1 MKISKELAKGSTGL
15 LVLSVISKTDM
26 YGYQIIKTLEVMS
39 ENVFSLNEGTL
50 YPILHSLEK
59 EGSLESYWCEAEG
72 RKRKYYK
79 ITESGLAELAD
90 KKREWQSFSGAVS
103 KVLGGAKLAAEMLF
117 VRSSNRFTRASRSS
131 TSKKPWRSLR
141 SASFS

>member
-103 KVLGGAKLAAEMLF
+103 KGLGGAKLAAE
-117 VRSSNRFTRASRSS
+117 V
-131 TSKKPWRSLR
+131 
-141 SASFS
+141 

>member
-79 ITESGLAELAD
+79 ITESARRARGQKTRVAELLRRRFKGTGRCEACSRGLTD
-90 KKREWQSFSGAVS
+90 FSTMS
-103 KVLGGAKLAAEMLF
+103 AAI
-117 VRSSNRFTRASRSS
+117 
-131 TSKKPWRSLR
+131 
-141 SASFS
+141 

>member
-50 YPILHSLEK
+50 PHSAL
-59 EGSLESYWCEAEG
+59 A
-72 RKRKYYK
+72 RKRGFAR
-79 ITESGLAELAD
+79 ILL
-90 KKREWQSFSGAVS
+90 
-103 KVLGGAKLAAEMLF
+103 
-117 VRSSNRFTRASRSS
+117 VRSGGQKTQI
-131 TSKKPWRSLR
+131 L
-141 SASFS
+141 

>member
-59 EGSLESYWCEAEG
+59 EGSLD
-72 RKRKYYK
+72 YK

-103 KVLGGAKLAAEMLF
+103 KVLGGAKLAAE
-117 VRSSNRFTRASRSS
+117 V
-131 TSKKPWRSLR
+131 
-141 SASFS
+141 

>member
-59 EGSLESYWCEAEG
+59 EGSLESYWCEADG

-79 ITESGLAELAD
+79 ITESELAD

-103 KVLGGAKLAAEMLF
+103 KVLGGAKLAAE
-117 VRSSNRFTRASRSS
+117 V
-131 TSKKPWRSLR
+131 
-141 SASFS
+141 

>member
-26 YGYQIIKTLEVMS
+26 YGYQIIKMS

-103 KVLGGAKLAAEMLF
+103 KVLGGAKLAAE
-117 VRSSNRFTRASRSS
+117 V
-131 TSKKPWRSLR
+131 
-141 SASFS
+141 